1 MSVERELS
9 SITPAQNSLISIGV
23 FDGVHAGHKE
33 LLSQLVKKA
42 RENNLLSIAI
52 TFKQH
57 PQKLLTPNE
66 YVPLIV
72 SLAERIR
79 LIKALGIDMVLTLT
93 FDAELAQL
101 GAQSFVLM
109 LQRYLKMQGL
119 VLGWDFAMGHSRE
132 GSLETL
138 QEMGHSLGF
147 SLDVV
152 GPVKIN
158 NDVISSTAIR
168 QALAQGDIARANAM
182 LGRTFHLEGTVVS
195 GNGRGTEL
203 GFPTANLDIDP
214 LQVLPADGVYATLAY
229 VEGKQYKS
237 ATFIGR
243 RPTFNGLER
252 IVEVHILDYAG
263 DLYRSTLKIDIIERL
278 RGEQKF
284 PNADALKSQISRD
297 IILAKERLATVLK

>member
-109 LQRYLKMQGL
+109 LQRYLNMQGL

-182 LGRTFHLEGTVVS
+182 LGRTFHLEGMVVS

-229 VEGKQYKS
+229 IEGKQYES